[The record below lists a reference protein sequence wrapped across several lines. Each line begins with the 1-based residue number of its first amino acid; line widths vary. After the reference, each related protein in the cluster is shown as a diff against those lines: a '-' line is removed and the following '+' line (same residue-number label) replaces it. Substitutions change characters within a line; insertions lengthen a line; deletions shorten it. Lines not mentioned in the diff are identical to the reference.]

1 MWITELSEEDLDQA
15 AALEQDC
22 FGSQAWS
29 RQALADAVI
38 NENALYLVMKEEAAH
53 APFQAAPDPVLVG
66 YCGVWLSFEEGEIMN
81 VAVRKE
87 FRQRGC
93 AGRLM
98 QELLSRAKER
108 GASRFILEVR
118 EGNFPA
124 IRLYE
129 SLGFE
134 RAGIRKNFYS
144 DPKEN
149 ALILLKEI

>member
-38 NENALYLVMKEEAAH
+38 NENALYLVLKEEAAH

-98 QELLSRAKER
+98 QELLSREE
-108 GASRFILEVR
+108 ILVSKHTKKVR

>member
-38 NENALYLVMKEEAAH
+38 NENALYLVLKEEAAH
-53 APFQAAPDPVLVG
+53 APFQVAPDPLLVG

-98 QELLSRAKER
+98 
-108 GASRFILEVR
+108 
-118 EGNFPA
+118 
-124 IRLYE
+124 
-129 SLGFE
+129 
-134 RAGIRKNFYS
+134 
-144 DPKEN
+144 
-149 ALILLKEI
+149 

>member
-38 NENALYLVMKEEAAH
+38 NENALYLVMKKEAAY
-53 APFQAAPDPVLVG
+53 APFQAAGQVLVG
-66 YCGVWLSFEEGEIMN
+66 YCGVWISFEEGEIMN

-118 EGNFPA
+118 EGNLPA